1 MLRLIVIAGAVLA
14 FLTPQARAAD
24 CAAAV
29 RALIVEHLGVEREK
43 VVGKA
48 SIVDDLGADKFDAVE
63 IVMVAEEKF
72 GFKIP
77 DRDAQSIITVDDLV
91 CLANRKAKAGCR

>member
-1 MLRLIVIAGAVLA
+1 MRSIIAACLLLA

-43 VVGKA
+43 VVGRA
-48 SIVDDLGADKFDAVE
+48 SIVDDLV
-63 IVMVAEEKF
+63 
-72 GFKIP
+72 
-77 DRDAQSIITVDDLV
+77 R
-91 CLANRKAKAGCR
+91 LANRKAKSGCR